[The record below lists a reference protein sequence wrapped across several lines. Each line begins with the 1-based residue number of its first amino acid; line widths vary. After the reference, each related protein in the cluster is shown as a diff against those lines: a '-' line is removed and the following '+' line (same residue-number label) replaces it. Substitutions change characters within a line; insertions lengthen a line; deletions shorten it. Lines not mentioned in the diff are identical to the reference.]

1 MFNYADKINQ
11 KRGIA
16 LIKVNGINNFNDKD
30 YFGYND
36 FSATKIKRDNLGSI
50 SDLSKDN
57 VNSILSDKDWKNEKY
72 FILIKTQTSNE
83 EINEVYNYKKLS
95 LYAYDKEEIVFSLV
109 SDRGKRTMSGIDDHV
124 IRKCH
129 QFLFDR
135 CDQLSSVSARE
146 IASSY

>member
-95 LYAYDKEEIVFSLV
+95 LYAYDKEEIVFSDAKITSSTYNICL
-109 SDRGKRTMSGIDDHV
+109 SIKNYLLGI
-124 IRKCH
+124 
-129 QFLFDR
+129 FLI
-135 CDQLSSVSARE
+135 LIS
-146 IASSY
+146 I